1 MYQTTMKYFCFHF
14 SLLLLL
20 VAASACGAVR
30 PLANTADSTRVEVRT
45 ERVFIHDTAYVEL
58 PVIVEKIQ
66 TLDTASVLENQFA
79 KSEAIVTA
87 GILQHSLETKP
98 VQLPVPVEKEIVY
111 RDSIVF
117 RDWVIKEEVEVEKP
131 LTFWQQ
137 FKMRAGVAAMTLTGL
152 YVLYLLLRLYL
163 KKKTI

>member
-1 MYQTTMKYFCFHF
+1 MKYFFHLF

-20 VAASACGAVR
+20 VAASACGAAR

-66 TLDTASVLENQFA
+66 TLDTASTLENQFA

-98 VQLPVPVEKEIVY
+98 AQLPVPVEKELVY
-111 RDSIVF
+111 RDSIIFKDRV
-117 RDWVIKEEVEVEKP
+117 VKEEVEVEKP

-137 FKMRAGVAAMTLTGL
+137 LKMRVGVAAMILTAL
-152 YVLYLLLRLYL
+152 YGAYLLLKFFL
-163 KKKTI
+163 KKYQITK

>member
-1 MYQTTMKYFCFHF
+1 MKNFFHIF

-20 VAASACGAVR
+20 EAASACGAAR

-66 TLDTASVLENQFA
+66 TLDTASTLENQFA

-98 VQLPVPVEKEIVY
+98 AQLPVPVEKEIVY

-117 RDWVIKEEVEVEKP
+117 KDRVVKEEVEVEKP

-137 FKMRAGVAAMTLTGL
+137 LKMRVGVAAMILTAL
-152 YVLYLLLRLYL
+152 YGAYLLLKFFL
-163 KKKTI
+163 KKYQITK

>member
-1 MYQTTMKYFCFHF
+1 MKYFIQFF

-20 VAASACGAVR
+20 VAAFACGAVR
-30 PLANTADSTRVEVRT
+30 PLANTSDSTWVEVRT

-79 KSEAIVTA
+79 KSEAIVSV
-87 GILQHSLETKP
+87 GILKHSLETKP
-98 VQLPVPVEKEIVY
+98 AQLPVPVEKEIVY

-117 RDWVIKEEVEVEKP
+117 RDRVVKEEVKVEKP

-137 FKMRAGVAAMTLTGL
+137 LKMKVGVAAIILAGL
-152 YVLYLLLRLYL
+152 YGIYQILKLYLS
-163 KKKTI
+163 KKP

>member
-1 MYQTTMKYFCFHF
+1 MKYFFHFF

-66 TLDTASVLENQFA
+66 TLDTTSMLENQFA

-87 GILQHSLETKP
+87 GILHHSLETKP
-98 VQLPVPVEKEIVY
+98 AQLPVSVEKEIVY

-117 RDWVIKEEVEVEKP
+117 KDRIVKKEVEVERP

-137 FKMRAGVAAMTLTGL
+137 FKMRVGVAAMILTAL
-152 YVLYLLLRLYL
+152 YGAYLLLKFFL
-163 KKKTI
+163 KKYQITK

>member
-1 MYQTTMKYFCFHF
+1 MKYIFHCF

-20 VAASACGAVR
+20 AAASACGAVR

-58 PVIVEKIQ
+58 PVQ
-66 TLDTASVLENQFA
+66 
-79 KSEAIVTA
+79 
-87 GILQHSLETKP
+87 
-98 VQLPVPVEKEIVY
+98 VEKEIVY

-117 RDWVIKEEVEVEKP
+117 RDRVIMEEIEVEKP

-137 FKMRAGVAAMTLTGL
+137 FKMRAGVAAMILTGL
-152 YVLYLLLRLYL
+152 YALYLLLRLYL
-163 KKKTI
+163 KKKAI

>member
-1 MYQTTMKYFCFHF
+1 MKYSFHFF

-20 VAASACGAVR
+20 AAASACGAVR
-30 PLANTADSTRVEVRT
+30 PLANTADSTRVEVRV
-45 ERVFIHDTAYVEL
+45 EREFVHDTAYVEL

-66 TLDTASVLENQFA
+66 TLDTTSTLENDYA
-79 KSEAIVTA
+79 RSEATVTA
-87 GILQHSLETKP
+87 GILSHSLETKP

-117 RDWVIKEEVEVEKP
+117 RDRVVTEVKEVERQ

-137 FKMRAGVAAMTLTGL
+137 FKMKAGVASMILTVL
-152 YVLYLLLRLYL
+152 YGLYLLLKLYL
-163 KKKTI
+163 KKE